1 MGNDTIK
8 ILECVDSD
16 DLNNVNVMYIFGM
29 QCAAGTMQPYPVG
42 KGEFKQGWSIVF
54 IGANSL
60 YETQKLHHQHAISE
74 VDFCTQ

>member
-42 KGEFKQGWSIVF
+42 KGEFKQG
-54 IGANSL
+54 
-60 YETQKLHHQHAISE
+60 
-74 VDFCTQ
+74 